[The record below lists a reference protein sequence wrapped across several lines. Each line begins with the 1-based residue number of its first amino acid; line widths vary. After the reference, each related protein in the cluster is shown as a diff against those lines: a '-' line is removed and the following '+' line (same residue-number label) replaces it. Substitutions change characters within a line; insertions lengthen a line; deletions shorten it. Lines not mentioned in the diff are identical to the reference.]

1 MIDRKINL
9 PGYFKSPWPVEC
21 GGNRRQKSV
30 NGSLNAK
37 DSQPKVQSISSDR
50 WNVMVIRRDKDEFYL
65 GGTMPYFFGPEPYG
79 WIQKFDS
86 KTLEVL
92 AESPKLPCGGHVWC
106 GAIAAHENGNI
117 IKVNGN
123 YMHSLNSN
131 CELLREKKLPIN
143 RAHNGLLILSDGT
156 IITKDC
162 RLEGQGNSFITRL
175 DPDTLELIHEPFA
188 LPEGSMGRIAS
199 EFNDQGEFIYVPG
212 IESILRIK
220 VNSNSLELDDSWMPK
235 YRDSNGPHG
244 LAWDGCISD
253 GSIWLMDNGDIQSV
267 RDIYGTEPNGRF
279 NEFKSLSW
287 RSPAPWKGKQ
297 RLIKI
302 DTRSGRFDSLKP
314 FEDLGG
320 GIIAP
325 PVNIPEANICVAW
338 DSINGGIVGVDTSE
352 EMLQVSWLKKYRPT
366 MQPVVFPESNELVI
380 NNYENGCDQI
390 IVLDV
395 RNGEL
400 LSKADVNS
408 KLANGM
414 FLTPGN
420 NRDIFYCST
429 GAFSRISW
437 S

>member
-175 DPDTLELIHEPFA
+175 DPDTLELIHEPFG

-380 NNYENGCDQI
+380 NNYENGSDQI

>member
-1 MIDRKINL
+1 MLDRKINL

-30 NGSLNAK
+30 NGSLKAK

-65 GGTMPYFFGPEPYG
+65 GGTMPYFFGPEPFG

-86 KTLEVL
+86 RTLEVL

-212 IESILRIK
+212 IERILRIK

-235 YRDSNGPHG
+235 YRDSNGLHG

-302 DTRSGRFDSLKP
+302 DTISGRFDSLKP
-314 FEDLGG
+314 FEDHGG

-338 DSINGGIVGVDTSE
+338 DSINGGIVGVDTSR

-380 NNYENGCDQI
+380 NNYENGSDQL

-395 RNGEL
+395 RNGDL
-400 LSKADVNS
+400 LSEADVNS

>member
-380 NNYENGCDQI
+380 NNYENGSDQI

>member
-30 NGSLNAK
+30 NGSLEAK

-175 DPDTLELIHEPFA
+175 DPDSLELIHEPFA

-212 IESILRIK
+212 IERILRIK

-338 DSINGGIVGVDTSE
+338 DSINGGTVGVDTSE

-380 NNYENGCDQI
+380 NNYENGSDQI

>member
-1 MIDRKINL
+1 
-9 PGYFKSPWPVEC
+9 
-21 GGNRRQKSV
+21 
-30 NGSLNAK
+30 
-37 DSQPKVQSISSDR
+37 
-50 WNVMVIRRDKDEFYL
+50 
-65 GGTMPYFFGPEPYG
+65 
-79 WIQKFDS
+79 
-86 KTLEVL
+86 
-92 AESPKLPCGGHVWC
+92 
-106 GAIAAHENGNI
+106 
-117 IKVNGN
+117 
-123 YMHSLNSN
+123 
-131 CELLREKKLPIN
+131 
-143 RAHNGLLILSDGT
+143 
-156 IITKDC
+156 
-162 RLEGQGNSFITRL
+162 
-175 DPDTLELIHEPFA
+175 
-188 LPEGSMGRIAS
+188 
-199 EFNDQGEFIYVPG
+199 
-212 IESILRIK
+212 
-220 VNSNSLELDDSWMPK
+220 MPK
-235 YRDSNGPHG
+235 YRDSNGLHG

-380 NNYENGCDQI
+380 NNYENGSDQI
-390 IVLDV
+390 IVLDL

>member
-1 MIDRKINL
+1 
-9 PGYFKSPWPVEC
+9 
-21 GGNRRQKSV
+21 
-30 NGSLNAK
+30 
-37 DSQPKVQSISSDR
+37 
-50 WNVMVIRRDKDEFYL
+50 
-65 GGTMPYFFGPEPYG
+65 
-79 WIQKFDS
+79 
-86 KTLEVL
+86 
-92 AESPKLPCGGHVWC
+92 
-106 GAIAAHENGNI
+106 
-117 IKVNGN
+117 
-123 YMHSLNSN
+123 
-131 CELLREKKLPIN
+131 
-143 RAHNGLLILSDGT
+143 
-156 IITKDC
+156 
-162 RLEGQGNSFITRL
+162 
-175 DPDTLELIHEPFA
+175 
-188 LPEGSMGRIAS
+188 
-199 EFNDQGEFIYVPG
+199 
-212 IESILRIK
+212 
-220 VNSNSLELDDSWMPK
+220 
-235 YRDSNGPHG
+235 
-244 LAWDGCISD
+244 
-253 GSIWLMDNGDIQSV
+253 MDNGDIQSV

-314 FEDLGG
+314 FEDFGG

-338 DSINGGIVGVDTSE
+338 DSINGGIVGVDTSR

-380 NNYENGCDQI
+380 NNYENGSDQI
-390 IVLDV
+390 IVLDL
-395 RNGEL
+395 RSGEL

>member
-1 MIDRKINL
+1 
-9 PGYFKSPWPVEC
+9 
-21 GGNRRQKSV
+21 
-30 NGSLNAK
+30 
-37 DSQPKVQSISSDR
+37 
-50 WNVMVIRRDKDEFYL
+50 
-65 GGTMPYFFGPEPYG
+65 
-79 WIQKFDS
+79 
-86 KTLEVL
+86 
-92 AESPKLPCGGHVWC
+92 
-106 GAIAAHENGNI
+106 
-117 IKVNGN
+117 
-123 YMHSLNSN
+123 
-131 CELLREKKLPIN
+131 
-143 RAHNGLLILSDGT
+143 
-156 IITKDC
+156 
-162 RLEGQGNSFITRL
+162 
-175 DPDTLELIHEPFA
+175 
-188 LPEGSMGRIAS
+188 
-199 EFNDQGEFIYVPG
+199 
-212 IESILRIK
+212 
-220 VNSNSLELDDSWMPK
+220 MPK

-314 FEDLGG
+314 FEDFGG

-338 DSINGGIVGVDTSE
+338 DSINGGIVGVDTSR

-380 NNYENGCDQI
+380 NNYENGSDQL

-395 RNGEL
+395 RNGDL
-400 LSKADVNS
+400 LSEANVNS